1 MQIGAD
7 VRCSLIPKLSI
18 LLERLQHDLFE
29 AFGQVGSNG
38 PQRRRL
44 LMENRGPNDGTAS
57 RKRRTAGRHFVQHQ
71 PEREEVRSRVDLF
84 AAQLLRRHVGQRAD
98 NAARVGQ
105 ERSGLELRRR
115 RVSRRNARVGFD
127 EAEVENLRSVRG
139 QQDVGGLDIAV
150 DDAGGM
156 SRLKGVGEGGADLE
170 DDPLVQRAVRD
181 SLLQGLTLEQLHDN
195 ECLAIGRFSD
205 VVDRADVGVLQ
216 GCHCLRFALESLASS
231 SRIGGVRR
239 QQLDGHVSGKSL
251 VTRLVDLAHA
261 TRTDGGNDLVR
272 AEAGAS
278 SHAR

>member
-1 MQIGAD
+1 MLQLDDQALPEGVVEHRIASRVGEVAQDDGVGLGQFRRARSGERPVSSSDDGGKRGGGASQQRALRSARRRRRDPRDRGGVLVGGALLALQIGAD
-7 VRCSLIPKLSI
+7 VRGGLIPKVSI
-18 LLERLQHDLFE
+18 LLERLEHDLFE

-44 LMENRGPNDGTAS
+44 LMENRGPNDGTVS

-105 ERSGLELRRR
+105 KRSGLELRRR
-115 RVSRRNARVGFD
+115 RVSRRNARVGLD

-156 SRLKGVGEGGADLE
+156 SRLKGVGEGGADVE
-170 DDPLVQRAVRD
+170 
-181 SLLQGLTLEQLHDN
+181 E
-195 ECLAIGRFSD
+195 
-205 VVDRADVGVLQ
+205 
-216 GCHCLRFALESLASS
+216 
-231 SRIGGVRR
+231 
-239 QQLDGHVSGKSL
+239 
-251 VTRLVDLAHA
+251 
-261 TRTDGGNDLVR
+261 
-272 AEAGAS
+272 
-278 SHAR
+278 